1 MRGDELGRFIGQH
14 FGAPFA
20 ALARAGVLGWI
31 LIAIWL
37 MYPFAVQTVIHPGD
51 TVGFQQWIQG
61 FEVSRYLTSQA
72 LVAGEVTA
80 LIVLGAL
87 SLLQLGVVVLIYRR
101 VQFAF
106 SSWLVALL
114 LIGVVA
120 NAIWWMRTGYFDLAG
135 ALAGLTPLVLVVGC
149 EAACEKLGMDFVFG
163 KGQRPHYEDII

>member
-1 MRGDELGRFIGQH
+1 MSNEELGRFIGRH

-20 ALARAGVLGWI
+20 MLARAGVLTWI
-31 LIAIWL
+31 LVAIWL

-51 TVGFQQWIQG
+51 AVGFQWIQG
-61 FEVSRYLTSQA
+61 FQVSRYLTSQA
-72 LVAGEVTA
+72 LVAGEITA
-80 LIVLGAL
+80 LIVLAGL
-87 SLLQLGVVVLIYRR
+87 SLLQLGVLVLIYRR

-106 SSWLVALL
+106 SIWLLALL
-114 LIGVVA
+114 LIGFVA
-120 NAIWWMRTGYFDLAG
+120 NGIWWLRTGYFDLAG